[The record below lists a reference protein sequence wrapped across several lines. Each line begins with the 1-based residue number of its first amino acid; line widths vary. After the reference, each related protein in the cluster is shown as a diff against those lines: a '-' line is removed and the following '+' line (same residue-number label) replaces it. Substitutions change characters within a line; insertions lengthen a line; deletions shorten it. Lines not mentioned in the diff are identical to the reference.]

1 MLTLDGLQ
9 IYFIPVWLF
18 IGTKRT
24 ENGNPLEPSLEERGV
39 TRSTKR
45 TENGNPL
52 EHRFTDGVELNR
64 TKRTRKDAPLELTKL
79 KDH

>member
-9 IYFIPVWLF
+9 IYFIPVWLSV
-18 IGTKRT
+18 GSKRT
-24 ENGNPLEPSLEERGV
+24 ENDNPLEPSLEERGV

-52 EHRFTDGVELNR
+52 ELAAHAELMLDRVKNKQ
-64 TKRTRKDAPLELTKL
+64 TV
-79 KDH
+79 